1 MDDDDDDDDD
11 DDATL
16 LDNVQQMVFK
26 AALLRVGP
34 HTPANLPE
42 WRREEHD
49 DKDDTLSS
57 AFISNDDKDD
67 DAIVSA
73 EYKSLCGDAMQRW
86 MYRGKSFVV
95 TRTYVR
101 SGACNKKSAT
111 RRRR

>member
-49 DKDDTLSS
+49 DKDD
-57 AFISNDDKDD
+57 DKDD
-67 DAIVSA
+67 TIVSA

-95 TRTYVR
+95 LTKR
-101 SGACNKKSAT
+101 A
-111 RRRR
+111 